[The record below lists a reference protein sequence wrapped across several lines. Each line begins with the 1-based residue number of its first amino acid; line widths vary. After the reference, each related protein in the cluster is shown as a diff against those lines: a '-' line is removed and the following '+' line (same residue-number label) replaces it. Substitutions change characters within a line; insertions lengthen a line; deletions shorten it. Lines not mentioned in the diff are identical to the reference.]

1 LFGGT
6 EITFDD
12 KFAPNNHIMGTT
24 IMGADPKDSV
34 VDSECRTHD
43 HANLFIAGSA
53 VMPTAASVNC
63 TLTLSALSL
72 RLADKLKKE
81 L

>member
-1 LFGGT
+1 
-6 EITFDD
+6 
-12 KFAPNNHIMGTT
+12 
-24 IMGADPKDSV
+24 

-72 RLADKLKKE
+72 RLADKLKQE